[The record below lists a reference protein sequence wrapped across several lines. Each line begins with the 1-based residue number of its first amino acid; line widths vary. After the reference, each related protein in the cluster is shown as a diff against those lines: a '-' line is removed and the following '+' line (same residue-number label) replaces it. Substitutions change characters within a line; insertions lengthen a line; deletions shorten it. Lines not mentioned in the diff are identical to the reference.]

1 MNCWNAYNLLF
12 HPIVL
17 EGNLFY
23 EESQIDSPGT
33 FAKSAVYTLSP
44 IPHLQFLTI
53 HVAVREICA
62 EADTGC

>member
-12 HPIVL
+12 HPTVL

-23 EESQIDSPGT
+23 KESHSPST
-33 FAKSAVYTLSP
+33 IVKSAVYPLSP

-53 HVAVREICA
+53 HVAIREICA